1 MSPDAREATPDADT
15 RPHAGPITFGRLKW
29 VSFTHSCIYI
39 SLLVCAFAIGK
50 PEPLTDVLGWSHG
63 LLWIGMS
70 LTCITAA
77 RLRVVP
83 LRLAVAVA
91 VLGGI
96 GPFFGS
102 YEFVRE
108 QRRGAGDGALTVASA
123 PTGPGAPAVGGTA
136 VSGPGPVAGASAG
149 AVSSAAS
156 RRAS

>member
-1 MSPDAREATPDADT
+1 MAGRGVSQNGDMK
-15 RPHAGPITFGRLKW
+15 PHAGPITFGRLKW
-29 VSFTHSCIYI
+29 VSFGHSCVYL

-77 RLRVVP
+77 RLRIVP

-108 QRRGAGDGALTVASA
+108 QQRRAENDEVASA
-123 PTGPGAPAVGGTA
+123 AA
-136 VSGPGPVAGASAG
+136 PGPAPVAATAAG
-149 AVSSAAS
+149 PISSATS
-156 RRAS
+156 KRMS